1 MKEIFN
7 KFNYIDLNSK
17 NLILFDTCFF
27 IDIIQKDKHNT
38 IKNINFSMTSFNI
51 EELIHVTHSIKHNL
65 KHKVRDFFKE
75 KQIDILNIDVS
86 LGQIKKQRDFIN
98 NIDENLLKHIHDPSD
113 AVLVASAIKTDSIIL
128 TKDKHH
134 LFTSELENFIS
145 KYNIKIFKEVKDII
159 N

>member
-27 IDIIQKDKHNT
+27 IDIIKKDKHST

-113 AVLVASAIKTDSIIL
+113 AVLVASAIKTNSVIL